1 MKKKYYGVIPPII
14 TPILPDETVDEE
26 GFRRLLDYCIDG
38 GLHGIFVAG
47 TNGET
52 LALTQKERDRA
63 IRIAVEHINGRVPV
77 MAGVMDT
84 STRRVIDNVKAAEQA
99 GATCCVVTPIFYD
112 RHTSQDETVRHFE
125 QILKE
130 TTCDLMIYNIP
141 PFTGLKLT
149 GKTILRIAELDKR
162 IVGCKDSSGS
172 SADFIPVLL
181 KHKDDPNFSVLQG
194 VTYLGIPTML
204 LGADGFVPAM
214 APVFPRMFANAY
226 EACVAGDIAK
236 SYKYMDLIAQ
246 TSQVLGMSKNAT
258 AAAKYAISL
267 RGMTSKQ
274 VIMPQDYT
282 LPEDEERIRAKVAEI
297 DRAIEE
303 SGL

>member
-125 QILKE
+125 QIL
-130 TTCDLMIYNIP
+130 
-141 PFTGLKLT
+141 
-149 GKTILRIAELDKR
+149 RR
-162 IVGCKDSSGS
+162 R
-172 SADFIPVLL
+172 
-181 KHKDDPNFSVLQG
+181 
-194 VTYLGIPTML
+194 
-204 LGADGFVPAM
+204 PA
-214 APVFPRMFANAY
+214 
-226 EACVAGDIAK
+226 
-236 SYKYMDLIAQ
+236 
-246 TSQVLGMSKNAT
+246 T
-258 AAAKYAISL
+258 
-267 RGMTSKQ
+267 
-274 VIMPQDYT
+274 
-282 LPEDEERIRAKVAEI
+282 
-297 DRAIEE
+297 
-303 SGL
+303 